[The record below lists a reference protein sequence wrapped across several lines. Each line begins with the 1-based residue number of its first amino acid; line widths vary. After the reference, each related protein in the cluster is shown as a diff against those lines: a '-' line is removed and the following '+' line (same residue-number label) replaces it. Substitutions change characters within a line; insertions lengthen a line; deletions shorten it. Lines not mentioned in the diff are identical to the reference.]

1 MRILIQ
7 CSRALRVVGLML
19 LLCAPASA
27 ISIDWT
33 PVDDPGNDCDT
44 QSQGCFGKV
53 DYGYQIATYEVTN
66 AQYTAFLNAVADT
79 DANALYHT
87 DMGTGLGGIERSGSP
102 GSYAYSAIDGREALP
117 VNYVSWYDALRFAN
131 WLHNGQLDTGSQSAV
146 TTEDGSYTFS
156 GTTTV
161 GARNANATIV
171 LPNENEWYKAAYYA
185 GGSTSYFDYPAGF
198 DLQTV
203 CFAPS
208 AVPNTATC
216 NGSGGGLQDVGSYTG
231 AASPYGT
238 FDQGGNV
245 WEWTETADGATQ
257 VMRGGSYATNAANLA
272 AASRISNFAGT
283 QDSWFGFRVAA
294 VPEPGTGLLVAVG
307 MLGLCG
313 WRRRKGG

>member
-1 MRILIQ
+1 M
-7 CSRALRVVGLML
+7 GTL
-19 LLCAPASA
+19 LLRSISMLPLLIASSASA
-27 ISIDWT
+27 VTMAWT
-33 PVDDPGNDCDT
+33 PIGNPGNACDT
-44 QSQGCFGKV
+44 QPSQGCFGAV
-53 DYGYQIATYEVTN
+53 GYGYQIATFEVTN

-87 DMGTGLGGIERSGSP
+87 DMGTGLGGIEQSGSS
-102 GSYAYSAIDGREALP
+102 GSYTYSATAGREALP

-131 WLHNGQLDTGSQSAV
+131 WLHNGQLDTGAQTNA
-146 TTEDGSYTFS
+146 TTENGSYTFT

-161 GARNANATIV
+161 GARNPNATIV
-171 LPNENEWYKAAYYA
+171 LPTEDEWYKAAYYL
-185 GGSTSYFDYPAGF
+185 GSSSSYFDYPAGF

-203 CFAPS
+203 CFTPS
-208 AVPNTATC
+208 ALPNTATC

-272 AASRISNFAGT
+272 AASRIGNFAGT

-294 VPEPGTGLLVAVG
+294 VPEPGTGLLVA
-307 MLGLCG
+307 LGLLGLSG
-313 WRRRKGG
+313 WRRSTRG